1 MWLTFE
7 SDNVYIV
14 GMAALLGTFEQI
26 VLLAVVAAGDQA
38 YGRAVLRAV
47 EANLAGD
54 RSVSAGSVYATLDRL
69 EAQCLVASRLER
81 GTPARRGRA
90 RRFYRLTP
98 EGARALT
105 EARNSL
111 EKMWRGVRWPMEVMV

>member
-1 MWLTFE
+1 
-7 SDNVYIV
+7 
-14 GMAALLGTFEQI
+14 MAALLGTFEQI
-26 VLLAVVAAGDQA
+26 ILLAVLAAGDQA

-47 EANLAGD
+47 EANLASE

-81 GTPARRGRA
+81 GTAARRGRA

-105 EARNSL
+105 EARTSL